1 MCRYGTLNLSSNGAW
16 TYTASSAHNEFM
28 TNALYSDTFTV
39 AAVDRTTSTVKVN
52 MIGTADAG
60 DVYSVENAVSIPTT
74 FADNS
79 LTSLTT
85 AGVQQVIGGFDDVG
99 LLVNARQDVVKLD
112 FNLANA
118 DFKTSAD
125 GHHVEVTFNHDASTL
140 KLLSNVEA
148 VQFND
153 ALVRIIGAGGYTD
166 VAEATNAANKSH
178 VNAGDAVFVSVASG
192 YDALLAHPSTADLN
206 NTYNTLTDS
215 YNNHG

>member
-1 MCRYGTLNLSSNGAW
+1 
-16 TYTASSAHNEFM
+16 M
-28 TNALYSDTFTV
+28 TS
-39 AAVDRTTSTVKVN
+39 VDGTTSTVKIN
-52 MIGTADAG
+52 IIGTAESNNDL
-60 DVYSVENAVSIPTT
+60 YSGTAAVNIPTT
-74 FADNS
+74 FTDNS
-79 LTSLTT
+79 LVHLST
-85 AGVQQVIGGFDDVG
+85 AGVQQVNGGFDDIG
-99 LLVNARQDVVKLD
+99 LLVNAREDVVKLD

-153 ALVRIIGAGGYTD
+153 ALVRIIGADGYKD

-178 VNAGDAVFVSVASG
+178 VNASDAVFVSVASG
-192 YDALLAHPSTADLN
+192 YDALLTNPTATEVT

-215 YNNHG
+215 YNHHG

>member
-1 MCRYGTLNLSSNGAW
+1 MNLSSNGAW